1 MGHKKHIKLTIM
13 KNSIPLLSII
23 ALIILLTS
31 CEKKEDNPLLG
42 TWEATEVTNAGSVVA
57 RIIIRADMTLTYT
70 FITIVSGVSTTVS
83 NDYTYSYTETEIT
96 VSQAG
101 GQDEVSDYV
110 INGNELTLSENG
122 TDAITFT
129 KVK

>member
-1 MGHKKHIKLTIM
+1 MKK
-13 KNSIPLLSII
+13 SIALLSII

-31 CEKKEDNPLLG
+31 CEKKEDNPFIG

-70 FITIVSGVSTTVS
+70 FITTVSGVSTTVS
-83 NDYTYSYTETEIT
+83 NEYTYSYTETKIT

-101 GQDEVSDYV
+101 RDDEVSDYV
-110 INGNELTLSENG
+110 IVGDKLTLSDNG
-122 TDAITFT
+122 ADAMTYT
-129 KVK
+129 KVN